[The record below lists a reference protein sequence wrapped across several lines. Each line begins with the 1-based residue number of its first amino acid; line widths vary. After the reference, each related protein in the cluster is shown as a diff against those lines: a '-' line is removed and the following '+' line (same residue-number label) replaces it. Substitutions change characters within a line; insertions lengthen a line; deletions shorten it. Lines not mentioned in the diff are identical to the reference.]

1 MGFIHPNTYVKLDHA
16 HNRYPQGF
24 HPGAPTLTDVESQL
38 VPPSIRLGNMIFGV
52 AGITVQWVWD
62 EQQGLTIVAPGITIS
77 DTNLI
82 AGDGGQLD
90 GQTLGITT
98 PSIGVAE
105 TNLDA
110 GDGGQTKDYTMPVP
124 VPSIAVQAEL
134 V

>member
-16 HNRYPQGF
+16 HNKYPQGF

-38 VPPSIRLGNMIFGV
+38 VPPSIRLGSVIFGV
-52 AGITVQWVWD
+52 DGIMVQWVWD
-62 EQQGLTIVAPGITIS
+62 EQEGLTIIAPGITIGN
-77 DTNLI
+77 TNNN

-90 GQTLGITT
+90 GQSLGITT

-105 TNLDA
+105 TNLLA
-110 GDGGQTKDYTMPVP
+110 GDGGQFKDYTMPIP
-124 VPSIAVQAEL
+124 VPSIAVQAAL